1 MLSSNRWCDNVES
14 MVKLYCQSTVDVIRL
29 NQQLVEV
36 YRLKRSYFRGQKR
49 SFGGL
54 TAQICYEG
62 DVGETILSILA
73 EIQKSYIFY
82 FLFLIFPIK
91 TQKI

>member
-1 MLSSNRWCDNVES
+1 
-14 MVKLYCQSTVDVIRL
+14 MVKLYCQSTVDASTL

-54 TAQICYEG
+54 TAQICYQG

-73 EIQKSYIFY
+73 EIQKSYVIF
-82 FLFLIFPIK
+82 
-91 TQKI
+91 